1 MNIQVGCWVNEA
13 EKDTACFTHT
23 FGTRPLALSLSS
35 VPFPRTTEQ
44 EPTLPLS
51 TQRHIHTHTHT
62 HTVHTFTYADTY
74 TFTFTHL
81 HTLKI
86 NRGIEQ
92 TNAQGYYTPR
102 HNTNAQTH
110 IRLHQMYTHTHTHT
124 SLCKYMQRQTVT

>member
-1 MNIQVGCWVNEA
+1 MEVQMDRHS
-13 EKDTACFTHT
+13 DTNFQGHITSTHT
-23 FGTRPLALSLSS
+23 HTRTHTKRKMDIHTPWG
-35 VPFPRTTEQ
+35 RE
-44 EPTLPLS
+44 S
-51 TQRHIHTHTHT
+51 THTHTHT

-110 IRLHQMYTHTHTHT
+110 IRLHQMYTHTHTRHT